1 MRCRWLFGYVVL
13 FLVAPADCSAQDA
26 SKPAGAGTSKPTAAE
41 TSKPAAAETSSKPA
55 AAETSN
61 PAGEE
66 PTSRPASRPLGP
78 GFKVPEVFWIH
89 VTTVGAF
96 TFCVCVG
103 IIALRNQT
111 DVLKGLLKKTSSIL
125 RILTV
130 VFVIWATT
138 ALATIDRL
146 DQGVTA
152 IFGAIVGYV
161 FGTIR
166 NPGSPAPSGNP
177 PHE

>member
-1 MRCRWLFGYVVL
+1 MRCRCLFMYLVL
-13 FLVAPADCSAQDA
+13 LLMAPAVCSAQDA
-26 SKPAGAGTSKPTAAE
+26 SKPAGPGT
-41 TSKPAAAETSSKPA
+41 SKPA

-66 PTSRPASRPLGP
+66 TTSRSASKPLAP
-78 GFKVPEVFWIH
+78 GLRLPDVFWIH

-103 IIALRNQT
+103 LIALRNQT
-111 DVLKGLLKKTSSIL
+111 DLLKGLLKKTSSIL

-166 NPGSPAPSGNP
+166 NPGSPSPPANP
-177 PHE
+177 PDE

>member
-1 MRCRWLFGYVVL
+1 MQRRCLFTYL
-13 FLVAPADCSAQDA
+13 AFLLMDPTVCTAQDA
-26 SKPAGAGTSKPTAAE
+26 SKPAVPGTSKPAT
-41 TSKPAAAETSSKPA
+41 
-55 AAETSN
+55 AETSN
-61 PAGEE
+61 PAEAE
-66 PTSRPASRPLGP
+66 TTNRPASKPLGP
-78 GFKVPEVFWIH
+78 GLKVPEVFWIH

-103 IIALRNQT
+103 LIALRNQT
-111 DVLKGLLKKTSSIL
+111 EVLKGLLKKTSSIL

-130 VFVIWATT
+130 LFVIWATT

-166 NPGSPAPSGNP
+166 NPGSPPPSANP
-177 PHE
+177 PPE